1 MHRFTASLLAF
12 LGALT
17 LPHRDGRADPSV
29 GPPNPTQE
37 KPAAAKEATEAPAK
51 RAGNPGQSAKIDEA
65 PGGTSKKSADS
76 DPSKKGEEAGSVGK
90 KTVAGEPS
98 KKTDTNG
105 VSSRKATEGD
115 AKKTSGSSSEKSP
128 AKGKGVAA
136 WTKGQPGVVK
146 LVRGSETLEVRVL
159 DRRQHLLP
167 ATLPQFAKF
176 LRAKSGADHPIDVRL
191 VTLLATVSDHFGGR
205 EFYVVSGFRPYSPG
219 QYARHSNHNDG
230 RAIDFSVKGI
240 ANETVRDF
248 CRTLH
253 NVGVG
258 YYPNSLFV
266 HLDVRDKNTYWV
278 DYAAPGQAPRYHPAD
293 SKSGEDDEGDGVAS
307 VDDGGHT
314 TTGSSET
321 TRSDVTRGR
330 SSGRGGDLDPTGV
343 RGVFVNR

>member
-1 MHRFTASLLAF
+1 MHRFTAPLLAF

-17 LPHRDGRADPSV
+17 LPHRDGRADPS
-29 GPPNPTQE
+29 GGEQKATAEEPNTANRGASETAARPPTKSRKSGDDEPPSKKSTDANI
-37 KPAAAKEATEAPAK
+37 AKKSEAPA
-51 RAGNPGQSAKIDEA
+51 
-65 PGGTSKKSADS
+65 GG
-76 DPSKKGEEAGSVGK
+76 PKKG
-90 KTVAGEPS
+90 P
-98 KKTDTNG
+98 
-105 VSSRKATEGD
+105 
-115 AKKTSGSSSEKSP
+115 SEKSP
-128 AKGKGVAA
+128 AKGKTAPA

-159 DRRQHLLP
+159 DRRQRLLP

-176 LRAKSGADHPIDVRL
+176 LRAKSGADHAIDVRL
-191 VTLLATVSDHFGGR
+191 VTLVAAVSDHFGGR
-205 EFYVVSGFRPYSPG
+205 EVNVVSGFRPYSPG
-219 QYARHSNHNDG
+219 QYARHSNHNEG
-230 RAIDFSVKGI
+230 RAIDFSIKGI

-248 CRTLH
+248 CRTLR

-293 SKSGEDDEGDGVAS
+293 SQSGEDDEGDGVAS
-307 VDDGGHT
+307 VDDADHATSGPGD
-314 TTGSSET
+314 T

-330 SSGRGGDLDPTGV
+330 NSGRGGDLDSIGA